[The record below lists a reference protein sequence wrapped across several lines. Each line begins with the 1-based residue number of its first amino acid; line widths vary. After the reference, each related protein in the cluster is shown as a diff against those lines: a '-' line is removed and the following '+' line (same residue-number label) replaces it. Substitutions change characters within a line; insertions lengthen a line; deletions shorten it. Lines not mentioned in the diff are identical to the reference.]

1 MGVNNTLE
9 VSSCD
14 ENMTCEM
21 AKAKSVTFSPILE
34 LASDEVSVGS
44 SETDLFPSGMKFED
58 AYTAGLSKSAKK
70 YDLPTEDERRVPRGR
85 KIALLT
91 LGFILLLGIGGVVIY
106 LVTGELHN
114 REQHYHSGAM
124 NENKTG
130 FASGNT
136 SKKESTISVGS
147 FNIIKPS
154 SG

>member
-1 MGVNNTLE
+1 
-9 VSSCD
+9 
-14 ENMTCEM
+14 M
-21 AKAKSVTFSPILE
+21 AMKKSVTFSHILE

-44 SETDLFPSGMKFED
+44 SETDLFPSVMKFED

-70 YDLPTEDERRVPRGR
+70 YELPTEDERRVSRGR

-106 LVTGELHN
+106 LVTRELHN
-114 REQHYHSGAM
+114 REQHYRSGAM
-124 NENKTG
+124 NENKTE

-136 SKKESTISVGS
+136 SIKESTISLGS

>member
-1 MGVNNTLE
+1 MGVNDTLE
-9 VSSCD
+9 FSSCN
-14 ENMTCEM
+14 ENITCEM
-21 AKAKSVTFSPILE
+21 VMKKSVTFSHILE

-44 SETDLFPSGMKFED
+44 SETDFFTSVMKFED

-70 YDLPTEDERRVPRGR
+70 YELPTEDERRVPRGR

-106 LVTGELHN
+106 LVTRELHN

-124 NENKTG
+124 NENKTE

-136 SKKESTISVGS
+136 SIKESTISLGS

>member
-1 MGVNNTLE
+1 
-9 VSSCD
+9 
-14 ENMTCEM
+14 M
-21 AKAKSVTFSPILE
+21 AMKKSVTFSHILE

-44 SETDLFPSGMKFED
+44 SETDLFPSVMKFED

-70 YDLPTEDERRVPRGR
+70 YELPTEDERRVSRGR

-106 LVTGELHN
+106 LVTRELHN

-124 NENKTG
+124 NENKTE

-136 SKKESTISVGS
+136 SIKESTISLGS